1 MDIQI
6 RPWLPEDTDMLMDWV
21 AADRSILTSMNAPAD
36 ADDFEIRRMVVM
48 GTQDPAQQ
56 RFVALRDG
64 NPVAALAV
72 YGVTAQGVGFGSI
85 VANPHDSSGFS
96 TRAAARQTL
105 AALFNGMGMSE
116 LHFNIAEGNAPALKL
131 ARLVDAE
138 DLGVRQFRL
147 TKERYEESG
156 DGPGNSTSDR

>member
-6 RPWLPEDTDMLMDWV
+6 RPWLPEDVDMLMDWV
-21 AADRSILTSMNAPAD
+21 ASNRSILTSMKVPAD

-64 NPVAALAV
+64 KPVAALAV
-72 YGVTAQGVGFGSI
+72 YGVTAKGIGFGSI
-85 VANPHDSSGFS
+85 IANPHDSSGFS
-96 TRAAARQTL
+96 TVAAAKQTL
-105 AALFNGMGMSE
+105 AAMFNGVGMNE
-116 LHFNIAEGNAPALKL
+116 LHFTIAESNAPALKL

-147 TKERYEESG
+147 TKERYE
-156 DGPGNSTSDR
+156 GNENG